1 MKKVLF
7 AAIFIFSLLFLP
19 VTVLAQA
26 RTPNPRPFLLR
37 DIVPP
42 KDFEQKLAT
51 REARREEIRQQIEE
65 RIQIRVQE
73 REERRATREARFA
86 EIRRARISAF
96 FDHLTKRFEA
106 LLERLA
112 ILISRIESRLEKIA
126 EAGEDIDTT
135 PIEADIQEAK
145 DLLAETEDLLGAL
158 NVEQILDN
166 DDPKTAFTVVR
177 ESIQQIKL
185 NLVEVHRILVHVIGD
200 IKGLRIGT
208 ERKPSPTPVATPT
221 PEPTESPEPSPVL
234 SPEPTASP

>member
-51 REARREEIRQQIEE
+51 REARREEIRQQI
-65 RIQIRVQE
+65 
-73 REERRATREARFA
+73 EERRATREARFA